1 MPGSG
6 MEGDDE
12 YGEEVIDGAEFS
24 KIKRDKVFLQID
36 FNRRKTKI
44 CATLGP
50 ATKDVEKIVKLF
62 DAGMTMARINLSHGS
77 AKENIQLL
85 NKYKQARR
93 LRPYMNCALMIDI
106 RGRAIRM
113 SHNDE
118 KGGVIRVRSGS

>member
-44 CATLGP
+44 CATLG
-50 ATKDVEKIVKLF
+50 
-62 DAGMTMARINLSHGS
+62 
-77 AKENIQLL
+77 
-85 NKYKQARR
+85 
-93 LRPYMNCALMIDI
+93 
-106 RGRAIRM
+106 
-113 SHNDE
+113 
-118 KGGVIRVRSGS
+118 